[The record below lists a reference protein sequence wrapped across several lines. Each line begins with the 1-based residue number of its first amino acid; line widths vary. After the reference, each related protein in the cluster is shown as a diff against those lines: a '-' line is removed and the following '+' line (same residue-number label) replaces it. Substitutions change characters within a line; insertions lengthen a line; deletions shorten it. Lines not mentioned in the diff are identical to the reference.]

1 MIRSLALTLT
11 LFLTLALHSAAADLI
26 NSQDQAEFQRIIT
39 AQISAF
45 RADDGAAAYEFA
57 APVVRKFFPTV
68 EVFMAMVKNGYPQ
81 VYRPQSFIF
90 NEALTDPQGRPAQKV
105 TILGPDGKTYMAI
118 YTLEKQADGKWLIS
132 SCTILLIPGL
142 DA

>member
-57 APVVRKFFPTV
+57 APAVRKFFPTV
-68 EVFMAMVKNGYPQ
+68 EVFMAMVRNGYPQ